1 MFFAIKKRLLV
12 LVFQNFCL
20 LFAKKK
26 GEKGD
31 QGESGA
37 DGKDGLQGAKGE
49 AGEKVQLCLM
59 LIGLKIFIH
68 VKFFK
73 TR

>member
-1 MFFAIKKRLLV
+1 MLST
-12 LVFQNFCL
+12 
-20 LFAKKK
+20 KK